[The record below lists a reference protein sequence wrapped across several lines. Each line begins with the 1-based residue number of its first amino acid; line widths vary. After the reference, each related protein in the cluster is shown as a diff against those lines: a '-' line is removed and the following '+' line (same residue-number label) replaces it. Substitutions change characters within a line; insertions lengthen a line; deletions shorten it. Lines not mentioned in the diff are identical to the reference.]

1 MSRVRDHQSPAE
13 QAGNAMLD
21 ERDRIDVI
29 RMSEHEE
36 RVKELL
42 EANNR
47 FEQRGRMAER
57 MARFLE
63 NLLLDQHGLKE
74 TRRNMALSLLA
85 QYRKE
90 FPRAD

>member
-1 MSRVRDHQSPAE
+1 M
-13 QAGNAMLD
+13 
-21 ERDRIDVI
+21 IDVI

-47 FEQRGRMAER
+47 FEQRGRMAEAFARR
-57 MARFLE
+57 ME
-63 NLLLDQHGLKE
+63 ELLISGSIVGN
-74 TRRNMALSLLA
+74 TRYEMCRVLVER
-85 QYRKE
+85 YRKE